1 MNPKLIA
8 SGFLND
14 LFIMYSDSQYDSKFA
29 GCYPYYNREY
39 MRLTEL
45 KNIKPHLAQQ
55 LKDIGI
61 DSVERLAEREV
72 FDVWVELQRI
82 HPQQTSVDTLWD
94 LEGAVLNVDA
104 RDIPQQRRE
113 ELQKKLKNLR
123 QTQ

>member
-1 MNPKLIA
+1 
-8 SGFLND
+8 
-14 LFIMYSDSQYDSKFA
+14 
-29 GCYPYYNREY
+29 

-55 LKDIGI
+55 LKDLGI
-61 DSVERLAEREV
+61 DSVERLAERDV
-72 FDVWVELQRI
+72 FDVWAELQRI